1 MKKQGRPSSISVVG
15 IFNGFKCM
23 ADIDIL
29 KKVKQKTIILNEN
42 MDFSR

>member
-1 MKKQGRPSSISVVG
+1 MKDMERLISSWID
-15 IFNGFKCM
+15 M